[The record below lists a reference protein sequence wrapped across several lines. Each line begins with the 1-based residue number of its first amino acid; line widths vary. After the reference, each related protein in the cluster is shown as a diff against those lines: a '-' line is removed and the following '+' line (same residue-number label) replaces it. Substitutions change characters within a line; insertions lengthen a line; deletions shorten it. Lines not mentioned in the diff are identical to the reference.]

1 MSNAVL
7 TSADFDFSKNEIKS
21 YVKLTLRKGD
31 VVGVTKDN
39 IAGWSIGKIGDRIG
53 LFPASFA
60 SPVKCAEEQAGKIV
74 LKIWRSYKFKK
85 GLLGKNRV
93 REIMCIV
100 NELVDTEKSY
110 LYFLEILDTLYIQMF
125 EQRIEAKK
133 PIISQDEI
141 KKLFGNVRQIRNLTK
156 ILLNEI
162 QKQKDEITNSGN
174 IPKILDVFVRHLPFL
189 NFYSDY
195 VKGYDMAVEI
205 TNDLCKKN
213 KEFEKILKQF
223 RDDPRSKGLGL
234 RDLLPKPMQRIFGY
248 KNLFDRLVKI
258 TPSESVIYCKVK
270 SLGDNMEKIVSRINE
285 SKRHFETTQK
295 VASQLGKLLISW
307 RKFMKEG
314 RIRIVNE
321 KGEEWADCYLAS
333 DIFAYT
339 TGKKDI
345 AYFPLVFTTL
355 SDNGET
361 SLILLTL
368 NEPPLM
374 LRFSDVSEK
383 NEWFNL
389 TRRNIEEEKA
399 LNAKKYNITNP
410 IDEASRWVQSI
421 GEFEQKNKAID
432 MLIAEYSVHK
442 ASLKEYESSINSYKS
457 EIRDLIENIKKIHEE
472 RKKLDNTLEE
482 SKNIQELVNEQESL
496 LSTVEKQRE
505 MFLSLCTDESSF
517 RKLFGTSDTKFQ
529 AEKGNFDQVR
539 NQRNSF
545 DSQNS
550 NYLTSN
556 VIIDAKTQESIEQLK
571 REYGEEFSLIH
582 NVIQQLDH
590 QEINYEMVYQKQE
603 YENRNK
609 FLEERNRTLEENN
622 QKLNRK
628 VTKLYEKIKL
638 LESSMTET
646 LQKNSFDK
654 FSIEI
659 KSLFEQNDEI
669 NVKKIETACERI
681 GASEIDSKYEET
693 IKKKDAEIEELKKII
708 SDFNNARNDDE
719 VIEDVN
725 ELSSRNAKLM
735 NEIKLVTTTLGNV
748 REEKINERKHISKQL
763 EELSITYKS
772 QIQYYISTNK
782 MLLNQISTSQQAVT
796 DMQLE
801 LANMFEKL
809 ERNFIRNSDSSQTID
824 ELRQQLEKSKQ
835 DNMKLQ
841 FSLAHS
847 ITKEMK
853 CQKLLEEEKQ
863 KLIQSE
869 QKLSQSDQELNALRR
884 KSFRLPTTETLP
896 SRFSIRELPETPITT
911 QVFQRVEPKE
921 LPQRPVSMVI
931 PESASNDIQEEIED
945 YVDPTSSDKPRASP
959 MRSSISN
966 EDPRRRTIS
975 FLNPL
980 LGMNSKQDTNLI
992 DEMKNR
998 FSLKKK

>member
-1 MSNAVL
+1 
-7 TSADFDFSKNEIKS
+7 
-21 YVKLTLRKGD
+21 
-31 VVGVTKDN
+31 
-39 IAGWSIGKIGDRIG
+39 
-53 LFPASFA
+53 
-60 SPVKCAEEQAGKIV
+60 
-74 LKIWRSYKFKK
+74 
-85 GLLGKNRV
+85 
-93 REIMCIV
+93 
-100 NELVDTEKSY
+100 
-110 LYFLEILDTLYIQMF
+110 
-125 EQRIEAKK
+125 
-133 PIISQDEI
+133 
-141 KKLFGNVRQIRNLTK
+141 
-156 ILLNEI
+156 
-162 QKQKDEITNSGN
+162 
-174 IPKILDVFVRHLPFL
+174 
-189 NFYSDY
+189 
-195 VKGYDMAVEI
+195 MAVEI

-213 KEFEKILKQF
+213 KEFEKILKQY

-258 TPSESVIYCKVK
+258 TPADSVIYCKVK

-345 AYFPLVFTTL
+345 TYFPLVFTTI

-374 LRFSDVSEK
+374 LKFSDVSEK

-389 TRRNIEEEKA
+389 TRRNIEEEKTI
-399 LNAKKYNITNP
+399 NNKKYAIDNP
-410 IDEASRWVQSI
+410 IEEASKWVQAI

-432 MLIAEYSVHK
+432 ILLAEYSVHK
-442 ASLKEYESSINSYKS
+442 SSLKEYESSINSYKS

-472 RKKLDNTLEE
+472 RKKLDNSLEE
-482 SKNIQELVNEQESL
+482 SKNIQELVTEQESL
-496 LSTVEKQRE
+496 LSIVEKQRE
-505 MFLSLCTDESSF
+505 MFLSLCTDESTF

-529 AEKGNFDQVR
+529 NEKGNFDQVR

-556 VIIDAKTQESIEQLK
+556 VIIDAKTQETIDQLK

-609 FLEERNRTLEENN
+609 FLEERNRCLEENN

-638 LESSMTET
+638 LESNITEV
-646 LQKNSFDK
+646 LQKNSFDR

-659 KSLFEQNDEI
+659 KSLFEENDQANI
-669 NVKKIETACERI
+669 KKIESACEKI
-681 GASEIDSKYEET
+681 GTPESSKYEE
-693 IKKKDAEIEELKKII
+693 IIRKKDSEIEELKKII
-708 SDFNNARNDDE
+708 SDLNTAKNDD
-719 VIEDVN
+719 VIEDAN
-725 ELSSRNAKLM
+725 ELSNRNTKLM
-735 NEIKLVTTTLGNV
+735 NEVNILTETLGKV

-763 EELSITYKS
+763 EELSIVYKS

-782 MLLNQISTSQQAVT
+782 MLLNQIATSQSAVT

-809 ERNFIRNSDSSQTID
+809 ERNFIRNSESSQTID

-853 CQKLLEEEKQ
+853 TQKLVEEEKQ
-863 KLIQSE
+863 KLAQSE
-869 QKLSQSDQELNALRR
+869 QKLLQSEQELNVLRR
-884 KSFRLPTTETLP
+884 KSFRLPSTSETLP
-896 SRFSIRELPETPITT
+896 SRFSIRDLPETPVTS
-911 QVFQRVEPKE
+911 QLFQRAEPKE
-921 LPQRPVSMVI
+921 LPVPQRPVSMVI
-931 PESASNDIQEEIED
+931 PESATNDIQEEIED
-945 YVDPTSSDKPRASP
+945 YVDPNNSGKPRAAT

-966 EDPRRRTIS
+966 DDPRRKTIS

-980 LGMNSKQDTNLI
+980 LGMNSKQDMNLI

-998 FSLKKK
+998 LSLKKK